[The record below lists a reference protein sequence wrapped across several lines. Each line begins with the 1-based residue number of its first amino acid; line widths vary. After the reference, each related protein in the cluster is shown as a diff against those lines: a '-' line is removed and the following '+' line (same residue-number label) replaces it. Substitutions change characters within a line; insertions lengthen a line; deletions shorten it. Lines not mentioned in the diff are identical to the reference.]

1 MNNVASLILPAV
13 IGLVTG
19 IGHGVISEQ
28 LNLPFSLAE
37 QILPS
42 SSFESPWNN

>member
-1 MNNVASLILPAV
+1 MNNVASLVLPAV

-19 IGHGVISEQ
+19 IGHGIISEH

-37 QILPS
+37 QIIPAS
-42 SSFESPWNN
+42 SLESPWNP

>member
-1 MNNVASLILPAV
+1 MNNLASLVLPAV

-19 IGHGVISEQ
+19 IGHGIASEY

-37 QILPS
+37 QIIPS
-42 SSFESPWNN
+42 SNLESLWN